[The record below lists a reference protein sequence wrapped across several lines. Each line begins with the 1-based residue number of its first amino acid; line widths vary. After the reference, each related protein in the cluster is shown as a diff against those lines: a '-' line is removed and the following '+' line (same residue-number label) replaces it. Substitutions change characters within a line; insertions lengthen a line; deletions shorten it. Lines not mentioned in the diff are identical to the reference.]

1 MELIILNKIF
11 TFCYI
16 YMPIVA
22 CYLEKCERRNR
33 CRLLSLESLQSC
45 WADKVSIL
53 TTTITFITIFTTDM
67 IIPALALNT
76 LDTLTHFILIL
87 TIILGNR
94 YYFYTHSTDATT
106 EASQKVTNPAKMQPQ
121 TVSDGAVVRTQFH
134 QPPNSM
140 LFTHDSLLC
149 LQIQLKT

>member
-11 TFCYI
+11 IFCYI

>member
-1 MELIILNKIF
+1 MELIILSNIF
-11 TFCYI
+11 IFCYI

-33 CRLLSLESLQSC
+33 CRLLSLGSLQSC

-53 TTTITFITIFTTDM
+53 TTIITFITIFTTDI
-67 IIPALALNT
+67 IIPGLALNT
-76 LDTLTHFILIL
+76 LDTLTHFIL

-106 EASQKVTNPAKMQPQ
+106 EASQKVTNSAKMQPQ